1 MFTPAVLARVVLS
14 DDVQDAPVCVIWRR
28 DQAGCW
34 DYVCRAPDFDV
45 ERIIWLDVFQSG
57 TTQDDYKVTQG

>member
-1 MFTPAVLARVVLS
+1 MFTPAVLACVVPS
-14 DDVQDAPVCVIWRR
+14 GHFEGAPVCVIWRR
-28 DQAGCW
+28 DQRGCW

-57 TTQDDYKVTQG
+57 TTQDDYQVTQG